1 VASAGAGGW
10 VELLVV
16 VEHFIKERW
25 NQKAGEEKHHLCEGS
40 SGEVVNGFLSLIPVS
55 DILQ

>member
-1 VASAGAGGW
+1 
-10 VELLVV
+10 VV